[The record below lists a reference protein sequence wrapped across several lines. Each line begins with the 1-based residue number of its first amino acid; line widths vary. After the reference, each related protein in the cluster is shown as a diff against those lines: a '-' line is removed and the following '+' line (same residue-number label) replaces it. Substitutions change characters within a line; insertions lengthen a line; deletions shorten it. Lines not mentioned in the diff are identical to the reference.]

1 MRAKDW
7 GFPVGLHR
15 AGLNGKGFMT
25 ESAKDLIEKTIR
37 EYNDK
42 IHAKVQELHRKQ
54 VNRERYEAELVEA
67 KVEIENLESFVT
79 ILVESLTTID
89 DRVIMAGLKSQRRLK
104 RGVRKHSQPQGS

>member
-1 MRAKDW
+1 
-7 GFPVGLHR
+7 
-15 AGLNGKGFMT
+15 MT

-54 VNRERYEAELVEA
+54 VNRERFEAELVEA

-79 ILVESLTTID
+79 VLVESLTTIE
-89 DRVIMAGLKSQRRLK
+89 DRAIMVGLKSQRRSK
-104 RGVRKHSQPQGS
+104 RGIRTHSQPTGA